1 MRLHTLT
8 LSAFGPFAETAE
20 VDFDALAGDGLF
32 LIHGPTGS
40 GKTTVLDAIVFA
52 LYGTVPGARN
62 DAGQLRSQFA
72 APTTPTTVVLDF
84 SARGRR
90 YRIERS
96 PAYERPKQRGSGT
109 VTQRPAV
116 SLLQWDGTAWAG
128 LGRTMNEVQA
138 HVNRALRLNAEQFT
152 KIVLLPQGGFAAF
165 LRAAPQEREPILRR
179 LFDTEH
185 FTAVERVL
193 ADSARAARTRMTEV
207 SAGRTA
213 LVDRALAV
221 HGEDLPRPAVEHPG
235 VADVDAVLGPST
247 AICAERRNLAVAGR
261 DLSQAAWERAAEA
274 AGAAAERLTARREL
288 TGLRKLEQ
296 DYEGGAGDR
305 DRIREQQA
313 LARAAG
319 AVLPLHREL
328 RAAERTRDTRTESAR
343 AERGRLEAALA
354 TLPEVDPDTSWEE
367 LAELGRGVAEAART
381 LRRALERGESLRA
394 AARDCEEAITTQSAR
409 LREHAELQ
417 QAEARRRTETA
428 TALAAEPTVRAAL
441 EKERANLRRAAEQL
455 ESAELR
461 DRLADRLA
469 DARTEVGSRR
479 TDRDRARTDYEDI
492 RRRRITGIA
501 AELSAALEAGA
512 ECPVCGSTEHPH
524 PAAADSHSVTRE
536 DEERAHS
543 TWESR
548 QAALT
553 AAQDR
558 STRLEEQHAAAR
570 ATAGDG
576 SVDDASR
583 ARAAAA
589 QQVEA
594 LETQTA
600 DLDRL
605 RTEADRLAT
614 RADALDGEAQ
624 RLSTELTRLH
634 ARSES
639 LAEQIAELDES
650 EAASAREVLRRTGHA
665 VPESWAAAEEAAATG
680 TALTAAA
687 QAAGRASAAAAD
699 AASEVATRQ
708 TEYDTALRA
717 SPFTSE
723 SELLSARNLDPDVLS
738 SQAAQHQALLTR
750 ITVMRESA
758 WFPAASR
765 DTAPEEELLSACARA
780 EDAEVR
786 FRERA
791 RRAVESLAVA
801 EDRCRDITGLRT
813 TFLDEAAVEE
823 DELGELRADVA
834 LAGLVQATSPD
845 NLRRISL
852 SSYALV
858 ALFADVA
865 ANASERLR
873 VMSRGR
879 YSLVHDDVI
888 HRREKRAGLGLQ
900 VVDGFTQERRD
911 PRTLSGGESFMAA
924 LALALGLADTVKSTA
939 GGIELDS
946 LFIDEGFGTLD
957 PDTLAEV
964 IGILEELREGG
975 RTVGVISHVQG
986 MQQAIPNQIVLEASP
1001 TGSRIRVEIPG

>member
-40 GKTTVLDAIVFA
+40 GKTTVLDAVVFA

-72 APTTPTTVVLDF
+72 APSTPTTVVLEF

-109 VTQRPAV
+109 VMQRPAV
-116 SLLQWDGTAWAG
+116 SLLHWDGTAWAG

-152 KIVLLPQGGFAAF
+152 KIVLLPQGEFAAF

-185 FTAVERVL
+185 FTTVERIL
-193 ADSARAARTRMTEV
+193 TETARTARTRMSEV
-207 SAGRTA
+207 SARRTA
-213 LVDRALAV
+213 LIDRALAV
-221 HGEDLPRPAVEHPG
+221 HGEDLPRPGVEHPG
-235 VADVDAVLGPST
+235 VADVDAVLGPSA
-247 AICAERRNLAVAGR
+247 AICAERRELAE
-261 DLSQAAWERAAEA
+261 SQRERSRAEWQRCADAVRAAE
-274 AGAAAERLTARREL
+274 ERLTARREL
-288 TGLRKLEQ
+288 TRLRRLEQ
-296 DYEGGAGDR
+296 EHAAGADDR
-305 DRIREQQA
+305 ERIRAQQS

-319 AVLPLHREL
+319 RVLPLHREL
-328 RAAERTRDTRTESAR
+328 RAAERMRDAR
-343 AERGRLEAALA
+343 AGEQREGRRRLEAALA
-354 TLPEVDPDTSWEE
+354 GLSQLDTDTPPAE
-367 LAELGRGVAEAART
+367 LSELGRELAEAART
-381 LRRALERGESLRA
+381 LGRALEHGESLHA
-394 AARDCEEAITTQSAR
+394 AVQECETALTAQSAR
-409 LREHAELQ
+409 VREHAQLH
-417 QAEARRRTETA
+417 QAESRRRTEIT
-428 TALAAEPTVRAAL
+428 TALAAEPGVRAAL
-441 EKERANLRRAAEQL
+441 EQEREALRRTAEQL
-455 ESAELR
+455 AAAELR
-461 DRLADRLA
+461 DTLAGRLAE
-469 DARTEVGSRR
+469 ARAEVDSRR
-479 TDRDRARTDYEDI
+479 TDRDRARGDYEDI
-492 RRRRITGIA
+492 RARRIAGIA
-501 AELSAALEAGA
+501 AELSAALEPGTV
-512 ECPVCGSTEHPH
+512 CPVCGSTDHPH
-524 PAAADSHSVTRE
+524 PAAPGADRVTRA
-536 DEERAHS
+536 DEEAAHA

-548 QAALT
+548 QTALT

-558 STRLEEQHAAAR
+558 ATRLEEQHGAAR
-570 ATAGDG
+570 TAAGDRT
-576 SVDDASR
+576 VDDAGR

-589 QQVEA
+589 QQVET
-594 LETQTA
+594 LEART
-600 DLDRL
+600 DEFDRL
-605 RTEADRLAT
+605 RTESDRLAART
-614 RADALDGEAQ
+614 ETFDAEAQ
-624 RLSTELTRLH
+624 RLSTELTRLRTR
-634 ARSES
+634 AES
-639 LAEQIAELDES
+639 LTEQIARLDGS
-650 EAASAREVLRRTGHA
+650 GSAAVRDVIRRTGHA
-665 VPESWAAAEEAAATG
+665 VPETAAAAQATADVG

-687 QAAGRASAAAAD
+687 QAAERATTAAAD
-699 AASEVATRQ
+699 ASTAWVRRQ
-708 TEYDTALRA
+708 AEYDTALRA
-717 SPFTSE
+717 SPFDSE
-723 SELLSARNLDPDVLS
+723 AELLAARDLDPDRL
-738 SQAAQHQALLTR
+738 AAEAAAHQELLTR

-758 WFPAASR
+758 WFSAASR
-765 DTAPEEELLSACARA
+765 DTEPEETLLADCARA

-791 RRAVESLAVA
+791 HRAVEALAVA
-801 EDRCRDITGLRT
+801 QERCRDITGLRS
-813 TFLDEAAVEE
+813 TFLTAAAAEE

-900 VVDGFTQERRD
+900 VVDAFTQERRD

-964 IGILEELREGG
+964 LGILEELREGG

-1001 TGSRIRVEIPG
+1001 TGSRIRVDIPG

>member
-40 GKTTVLDAIVFA
+40 GKTTVLDAVVFA

-72 APTTPTTVVLDF
+72 APSTPTTVVLEF

-109 VTQRPAV
+109 VMQRPTV

-128 LGRTMNEVQA
+128 LGRTMSEVQVE
-138 HVNRALRLNAEQFT
+138 VNRALRLNAEQFT
-152 KIVLLPQGGFAAF
+152 KIVLLPQGEFAAF

-185 FTAVERVL
+185 FTTVERIL
-193 ADSARAARTRMTEV
+193 SDSARTARTRMSEV
-207 SAGRTA
+207 SAQRTA
-213 LVDRALAV
+213 LIDRALAV
-221 HGEDLPRPAVEHPG
+221 HGEDLPRPGVEHPE
-235 VADVDAVLGPST
+235 VADVDAVLGPSA
-247 AICAERRNLAVAGR
+247 AICAERRELAESRREMSHAE
-261 DLSQAAWERAAEA
+261 WERCADAARVAE
-274 AGAAAERLTARREL
+274 ERLAARREL
-288 TGLRKLEQ
+288 TRLRRLEQ
-296 DYEGGAGDR
+296 DHADGEPDR
-305 DRIREQQA
+305 ERIRRQQS
-313 LARAAG
+313 LARAA
-319 AVLPLHREL
+319 AQVLPLHREV
-328 RAAERTRDTRTESAR
+328 RAAERLRDQR
-343 AERGRLEAALA
+343 AEAQRDGQERLAAALTELPQLDPA
-354 TLPEVDPDTSWEE
+354 TPPAE
-367 LAELGRGVAEAART
+367 LAELGHGLAEAART
-381 LRRALERGESLRA
+381 LDRALEHGESLRA
-394 AARDCEEAITTQSAR
+394 AVRDCETAIAAQSTR
-409 LREHAELQ
+409 VREHAELQ
-417 QAEARRRTETA
+417 RAESGRRTEIT
-428 TALAAEPTVRAAL
+428 TALAAEPSVRASL
-441 EKERANLRRAAEQL
+441 EQEREALRRTTEQL
-455 ESAELR
+455 AAAELR
-461 DRLADRLA
+461 DTLAGRLA
-469 DARTEVGSRR
+469 DARAEVASRR
-479 TDRDRARTDYEDI
+479 TDRDRARADHEDI
-492 RRRRITGIA
+492 RARRIAGIA
-501 AELSAALEAGA
+501 AELSAALGPGT
-512 ECPVCGSTEHPH
+512 ECPVCGSTEHPR
-524 PAAADSHSVTRE
+524 PAAAGADPVTRE
-536 DEERAHS
+536 DEEAARAR
-543 TWESR
+543 WESR
-548 QAALT
+548 QAELT

-558 STRLEEQHAAAR
+558 CARLEEQHGAARSAAGERTVEDAGRARTAAAHQ
-570 ATAGDG
+570 
-576 SVDDASR
+576 VEKLEE
-583 ARAAAA
+583 RAA
-589 QQVEA
+589 EC
-594 LETQTA
+594 
-600 DLDRL
+600 DRL
-605 RTEADRLAT
+605 RTESDRLAART
-614 RADALDGEAQ
+614 EALDAESQ
-624 RLSTELTRLH
+624 QLSTELTRLRTR
-634 ARSES
+634 AES
-639 LAEQIAELDES
+639 LSEQIARLDES
-650 EAASAREVLRRTGHA
+650 GTAAAREVIRRTGHP
-665 VPESWAAAEEAAATG
+665 VPNSAAAARDAAELG

-687 QAAGRASAAAAD
+687 QAAERATAAATEATAAAVRRQAD
-699 AASEVATRQ
+699 
-708 TEYDTALRA
+708 YDAALRA
-717 SPFTSE
+717 SPFDSE
-723 SELLSARNLDPDVLS
+723 AQLLAARDLDPDRL
-738 SQAAQHQALLTR
+738 AAEAEAHQALLTR
-750 ITVMRESA
+750 ITMMRESA

-765 DTAPEEELLSACARA
+765 DTESEEALLAACDRA
-780 EDAEVR
+780 EEAEVR
-786 FRERA
+786 YRERE

-801 EDRCRDITGLRT
+801 QERCRDITGLRSA
-813 TFLDEAAVEE
+813 FLAEAAAEE
-823 DELGELRADVA
+823 TELGELRADVA

-900 VVDGFTQERRD
+900 IVDAFTQERRD

-964 IGILEELREGG
+964 LGILEELREGG

-1001 TGSRIRVEIPG
+1001 TGSRIRVDIPG